1 MPLQRSDCG
10 GTTLGKVCATCVA
23 IYEMRI
29 ATENIRAAAILL
41 VRLAMR
47 ALVSTRLRCGDLNL
61 YIGMNL
67 IFLGQATARLR
78 NE

>member
-1 MPLQRSDCG
+1 
-10 GTTLGKVCATCVA
+10 
-23 IYEMRI
+23 MRI
-29 ATENIRAAAILL
+29 STENIRAAAILL

-67 IFLGQATARLR
+67 IFLSQATARLR